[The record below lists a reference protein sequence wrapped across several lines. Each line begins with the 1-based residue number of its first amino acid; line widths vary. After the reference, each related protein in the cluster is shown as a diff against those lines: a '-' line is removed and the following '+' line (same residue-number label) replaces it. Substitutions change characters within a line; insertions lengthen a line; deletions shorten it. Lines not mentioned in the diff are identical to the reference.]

1 MSQNDFN
8 IANQGFPATR
18 ADLNSALQAL
28 ASNSAGATAP
38 STTYAY
44 QLWYDETTNLLKMRD
59 SDNEG
64 FITLAAFDQA
74 AAKWEIRSS
83 VIQAADSAGVVIKTD
98 DGVARISVANDGA
111 VSIDGNLA
119 VDTITNEAGTG
130 SPSLPNGLTVGGVN
144 YPTTGPLSNRN
155 KIINGAMV
163 IDQRNAGAA
172 VTPTFDAYT
181 VDRWRVLIN
190 QPSKFSAQQ
199 DASVI
204 PAGNAA
210 SLKITSLSAYSP
222 VAADYFAVTQ
232 NVEGL
237 NANDLDWGKA
247 TAKSVTLSFRVY
259 SSLTGTFSG
268 AIQNSAFDYGYV
280 FTYSI
285 ASANT
290 WTDVSVTI
298 SGPTAGTWLTN
309 NGVGLRVIFSLGMGS
324 DRTTGTTGSWQA
336 ANVWAATGS
345 VNVVGT
351 NGATWQITGVQ
362 LEAGTVATPFEHR
375 SFGQELALCQR
386 YFYSVGGLTF
396 SVFSLGMAFSTTLV
410 GIYVPLPVTMRSTPA
425 VSVNGIRVADG
436 SNVFAVTSASAS
448 TNETS
453 PTLGFFTCT
462 VSSGLTQ
469 FRPYSVQA
477 NNNAAA
483 FVQFSSEL

>member
-1 MSQNDFN
+1 MSQ
-8 IANQGFPATR
+8 
-18 ADLNSALQAL
+18 
-28 ASNSAGATAP
+28 
-38 STTYAY
+38 
-44 QLWYDETTNLLKMRD
+44 LK
-59 SDNEG
+59 
-64 FITLAAFDQA
+64 
-74 AAKWEIRSS
+74 
-83 VIQAADSAGVVIKTD
+83 
-98 DGVARISVANDGA
+98 
-111 VSIDGNLA
+111 
-119 VDTITNEAGTG
+119 VDTITDEAGTG

-144 YPTTGPLSNRN
+144 YPSTGPLSNRN

-172 VTPTFDAYT
+172 VTPTSDAYT
-181 VDRWRVLIN
+181 VDRWQAVISAS
-190 QPSKFSAQQ
+190 SKFSAQQ
-199 DASVI
+199 DASVV

-222 VAADYFAVTQ
+222 VAADYFAIAQ

-247 TAKSVTLSFRVY
+247 TAKSVTLSFKVY

-280 FTYSI
+280 FTYFI

-351 NGATWQITGVQ
+351 NGATFFITGVQ

-386 YFYSVGGLTF
+386 YAFVMSGGGNKRYFISGNT
-396 SVFSLGMAFSTTLV
+396 SGTSAFPTLSH
-410 GIYVPLPVTMRSTPA
+410 PVTMRA
-425 VSVNGIRVADG
+425 A
-436 SNVFAVTSASAS
+436 
-448 TNETS
+448 
-453 PTLGFFTCT
+453 PTLT
-462 VSSGLTQ
+462 VSSAGHFTFETFASAQQTCTGLSANAM
-469 FRPYSVQA
+469 SVDSSSVTA
-477 NNNAAA
+477 TVASSLSGGGNVIATNASATITLSA
-483 FVQFSSEL
+483 EL